1 VVLQQTTRELWA
13 QQGLFEPYTIHGI
26 PQQNVPEIY
35 IKGAVWNAQTVPPRY
50 FAQSSAPEESGTGTW
65 FPIDFN
71 EEHVCWVE
79 IRLQEPAGSEA
90 YWQAFRIAG
99 EDLGLDIT
107 QGDVE
112 THLQN
117 TTLHNY
123 RESIASSHS
132 SRASTPSVASNIRPR
147 PSPFLPGSRDQE
159 IATSL
164 AESLNINAPMSRT
177 LTTEVPAGTINP
189 VTGHVNDDD
198 AALFQA
204 IGPDQPDPP
213 SVGGTDRTSRIPF
226 GWIRPQAG
234 GMPDP
239 RRYIYGGPPA
249 GPFGPPGGGPLGGGF
264 PGGGPPG
271 GGFPG
276 GGPPGGGPP
285 MPAPI
290 PPAPVI
296 GGGRNDKLVGNT
308 PLIFTGDRSRAE
320 EFITQWQLYEGVNI
334 TNDLIRN
341 AYQRAMLFLTYI
353 QGPVVN
359 EWVKGVNA
367 WLRGQIINQRWAP
380 TDERLWNEVF
390 DSFNRQFAN
399 VMEQED
405 AQAALAKGLQLERG
419 DLDKLVTEFEQLV
432 HHAGYDINQDLV
444 LRIFTSA
451 LPNMMYE
458 YILRNIPQP
467 ATYEQWRAAAIDQQ
481 RVYVHMRN
489 RADRFKTKPKPT
501 PNSNWKPFNK
511 WRNPQQDPNAMDTSP
526 GRTRAWVAEA
536 EDFLPG
542 GNRYKQRVGGSR
554 EGGYQRGPVQRD
566 GQRKVLTCFFCGK
579 PGHFARD
586 CRQKRN
592 NQGPSG
598 FPRNTQTPTRTRQIH
613 QEESNIRV
621 VDDRSIADDRTP
633 QQRANDWLTSVADE
647 HDDVKDIVMQE
658 LWGKEDFQKA

>member
-1 VVLQQTTRELWA
+1 VALQQTTRELWA
-13 QQGLFEPYTIHGI
+13 QQGPFESYTIHGV
-26 PQQNVPEIY
+26 PQQNIPEIY
-35 IKGAVWNAQTVPPRY
+35 IKGAVWNAQADPPRY
-50 FAQSSAPEESGTGTW
+50 VAQSSAPEESGTGTW
-65 FPIDFN
+65 FPVDFN

-79 IRLQEPAGSEA
+79 VRLQEPAGSES

-99 EDLGLDIT
+99 QDLGLDIT

-112 THLQN
+112 THLQS
-117 TTLHNY
+117 TTIQSY

-132 SRASTPSVASNIRPR
+132 SRASTPSIPSIIRPR
-147 PSPFLPGSRDQE
+147 PSPFHPGSRDQE
-159 IATSL
+159 IAISL
-164 AESLNINAPMSRT
+164 AESLNISAPMSNT
-177 LTTEVPAGTINP
+177 LTMEVPAGTINP

-198 AALFQA
+198 AALFRA

-213 SVGGTDRTSRIPF
+213 SVGGTDRTTHVPF
-226 GWIRPQAG
+226 GWIRPQGG
-234 GMPDP
+234 GMPEP
-239 RRYIYGGPPA
+239 RRYIYGGPP
-249 GPFGPPGGGPLGGGF
+249 GGSFNPPGRGGP

-271 GGFPG
+271 GGPPG

-285 MPAPI
+285 MPI

-296 GGGRNDKLVGNT
+296 PGERNDKLVGNT
-308 PLIFTGDRSRAE
+308 PLIFKGERSRAE

-334 TNDLIRN
+334 TNDLMRN

-367 WLRGQIINQRWAP
+367 WLRGQIIHQRWAP
-380 TDERLWNEVF
+380 TNERLWVEVF

-399 VMEQED
+399 IMEQED
-405 AQAALAKGLQLERG
+405 AQAALAKGLQLEKG

-432 HHAGYDINQDLV
+432 RHAGYDINQDLV

-451 LPNMMYE
+451 LPNTMYE
-458 YILRNIPQP
+458 YILRTLPQP
-467 ATYEQWRAAAIDQQ
+467 ATYEQWRTAAIEQQ
-481 RVYVHMRN
+481 RVYVHMKN
-489 RADRFKTKPKPT
+489 RADRFKTKKMPPINT
-501 PNSNWKPFNK
+501 WRPFNNQ
-511 WRNPQQDPNAMDTSP
+511 WRNPQRDPNAMDTSP
-526 GRTRAWVAEA
+526 GRTRARVAEA

-542 GNRYKQRVGGSR
+542 GNRYEQRVGGSR
-554 EGGYQRGPVQRD
+554 EGGYPRGPVQKD

-586 CRQKRN
+586 CQQKRN
-592 NQGPSG
+592 NQGTSG
-598 FPRNTQTPTRTRQIH
+598 PPRNIQMPTRTWQIR

-621 VDDRSIADDRTP
+621 VDDRSVTDDRTP
-633 QQRANDWLTSVADE
+633 KQRATDWLTSVADE

-658 LWGKEDFQKA
+658 LWGKEDFQNA

>member
-1 VVLQQTTRELWA
+1 VALQQTTRELWA
-13 QQGLFEPYTIHGI
+13 QQGPFEHYTIHGV
-26 PQQNVPEIY
+26 PQQNIPEIY
-35 IKGAVWNAQTVPPRY
+35 IKGAVWNAQADPPRY
-50 FAQSSAPEESGTGTW
+50 VAQSSAPEESGTGTW
-65 FPIDFN
+65 FPVDFN

-79 IRLQEPAGSEA
+79 VRLQEPAGSEA

-99 EDLGLDIT
+99 QDLGLDIT

-112 THLQN
+112 LHLQN
-117 TTLHNY
+117 TTLHAY
-123 RESIASSHS
+123 RESVTSSHS
-132 SRASTPSVASNIRPR
+132 SRASTPSEPSIILPR
-147 PSPFLPGSRDQE
+147 PSPHQPGSRDQE
-159 IATSL
+159 IAHTL
-164 AESLNINAPMSRT
+164 AESLTIHEPMSQT
-177 LTTEVPAGTINP
+177 LTMEVPAGTINP
-189 VTGHVNDDD
+189 VTGHVDADD
-198 AALFQA
+198 AALFRA

-213 SVGGTDRTSRIPF
+213 SVSGTDRTTHVPF
-226 GWIRPQAG
+226 GWIRPQG
-234 GMPDP
+234 GRMPEP
-239 RRYIYGGPPA
+239 RRYIYGGGPPPPGGGPPG
-249 GPFGPPGGGPLGGGF
+249 GPFGPPGGGP
-264 PGGGPPG
+264 
-271 GGFPG
+271 
-276 GGPPGGGPP
+276 P
-285 MPAPI
+285 MPI
-290 PPAPVI
+290 PPAPAVG

-308 PLIFTGDRSRAE
+308 PLIFKGERSKAE

-334 TNDLIRN
+334 TNDLMRN

-380 TDERLWNEVF
+380 TDERLWVEVF

-405 AQAALAKGLQLERG
+405 AQAALAKGLQLEKG
-419 DLDKLVTEFEQLV
+419 DLDKLITEFEQLV
-432 HHAGYDINQDLV
+432 RHAGYDINQDLV

-451 LPNMMYE
+451 LPNTMYE
-458 YILRNIPQP
+458 YILRNLRQP
-467 ATYEQWRAAAIDQQ
+467 ATYEQWRSAAIDQQ

-489 RADRFKTKPKPT
+489 RADRFKTKKMPPITTWRPFGNQWRT
-501 PNSNWKPFNK
+501 PPGN
-511 WRNPQQDPNAMDTSP
+511 PNAMDTSP
-526 GRTRAWVAEA
+526 GRTRARVAEA

-542 GNRYKQRVGGSR
+542 GNRYEQRVGGSR
-554 EGGYQRGPVQRD
+554 EGGYQRGPVQKD

-598 FPRNTQTPTRTRQIH
+598 PPRNNQAPMRARQIR

-621 VDDRSIADDRTP
+621 VDDRSVADDRTP
-633 QQRANDWLTSVADE
+633 QQRATDWLTSVADE

-658 LWGKEDFQKA
+658 LWGKEDFQNA

>member
-1 VVLQQTTRELWA
+1 VALQQTTRELWA
-13 QQGLFEPYTIHGI
+13 QQGPFEPYTIHGI
-26 PQQNVPEIY
+26 TQQNVPETY
-35 IKGAVWNAQTVPPRY
+35 IKGAVWNAQAIPARY
-50 FAQSSAPEESGTGTW
+50 HARSSAPEESGLGNW
-65 FPIDFN
+65 FPIEFN
-71 EEHVCWVE
+71 EEHMCWVE
-79 IRLQEPAGSEA
+79 VHLQEPAGSEA

-99 EDLGLDIT
+99 EDLGVDIT
-107 QGDVE
+107 QADVE
-112 THLQN
+112 LHIQSNNLQS
-117 TTLHNY
+117 Y

-132 SRASTPSVASNIRPR
+132 SRASTPSVPSVIQPR

-159 IATSL
+159 IAASL
-164 AESLNINAPMSRT
+164 AESLNLNAPMSRT

-189 VTGHVNDDD
+189 ITGHVNDDD
-198 AALFQA
+198 AALYRA

-213 SVGGTDRTSRIPF
+213 SVGGTDRTTQIPF

-249 GPFGPPGGGPLGGGF
+249 GLFGPPGRGP
-264 PGGGPPG
+264 
-271 GGFPG
+271 PG

-285 MPAPI
+285 IPI
-290 PPAPVI
+290 PPAPLV

-308 PLIFTGDRSRAE
+308 PLIFKGERSRAE

-334 TNDLIRN
+334 TNDLMRN

-353 QGPVVN
+353 QGPIIN

-367 WLRGQIINQRWAP
+367 WLRGQIIHQRWAP
-380 TDERLWNEVF
+380 TDERLWVEVF

-399 VMEQED
+399 IMEQED
-405 AQAALAKGLQLERG
+405 AQAALAKGLQLDKG
-419 DLDKLVTEFEQLV
+419 DLDKLITEFEQLV
-432 HHAGYDINQDLV
+432 CHAGYDINQDLV
-444 LRIFTSA
+444 LQIFTSA
-451 LPNMMYE
+451 LPNAMYE
-458 YILRNIPQP
+458 YILRTLPQP

-489 RADRFKTKPKPT
+489 RTDRFKTKKPPT
-501 PNSNWKPFNK
+501 TNNWRPFNNQ
-511 WRNPQQDPNAMDTSP
+511 WRNPQRDPNAMDTSP
-526 GRTRAWVAEA
+526 GRTRARVAEA
-536 EDFLPG
+536 DDFLPG
-542 GNRYKQRVGGSR
+542 GNRYEQRAGGSR
-554 EGGYQRGPVQRD
+554 EGGYQRGPVQKD

-586 CRQKRN
+586 CQQKRN

-598 FPRNTQTPTRTRQIH
+598 PPCNTQTPMRARQIR

-621 VDDRSIADDRTP
+621 VNDRSVADDRTP

-658 LWGKEDFQKA
+658 LWGKEDFQNA